1 MRHDDSLATIL
12 LVSRLC
18 AQGVRPLKASEY
30 WSLLDD
36 IGVGPVLGAG
46 RAEGA
51 GPASGEG
58 AHAVE
63 VLGVL
68 FGQSENRLVRD
79 CGLPR
84 GPR

>member
-1 MRHDDSLATIL
+1 MRHDDSLATVL

-46 RAEGA
+46 RTEGRW
-51 GPASGEG
+51 PGE
-58 AHAVE
+58 
-63 VLGVL
+63 
-68 FGQSENRLVRD
+68 R
-79 CGLPR
+79 
-84 GPR
+84 